1 METEY
6 RAILERLVGFETTPD
21 RSNLPLVEWLA
32 DRLDHRNVTVE
43 VLPSPGTDRAN
54 LLARIGPSAP
64 GGIVLSGHTDVVTAE
79 GQDWRYEPFEVT
91 EVNGR
96 LYGRGTADMKGFVA
110 LATGLAPW
118 FATLPLRRPIYL
130 AFTHDEETG
139 CLGIPHLI
147 DHIERTCEK
156 PAMAIV
162 GEPTNLEAVSSHK
175 GMHLFRTQIIGKE
188 AHSSSPDLGAS
199 ATVAAGRLVAFLD
212 DYFNGLQSSFP
223 PDDRFDPPHSTCNIG
238 RIDGGIATSF
248 VANRC
253 RIDWEFRTLPD
264 VPSDAILEDTK
275 SHIDHELLPY
285 LRRTHPAA
293 EIELNCWAQ
302 VPALRQENHV
312 AITSFVRHL
321 TGGSRQ
327 GAVSY
332 GTEAGFYQRAGI
344 SSIVCGPG
352 SIAQAHKAD
361 EFVTIDQLEAGNE
374 MLAKVAAW
382 ACDQH

>member
-1 METEY
+1 MEAEY
-6 RAILERLVGFETTPD
+6 RAILETLVGFDTTPD

-32 DRLDHRNVTVE
+32 DRLDHRNVTVD

-64 GGIVLSGHTDVVTAE
+64 GGMVLSGHTDVVTAE
-79 GQDWRYEPFEVT
+79 GQDWRYEPFKVT
-91 EVNGR
+91 EVDGR
-96 LYGRGTADMKGFVA
+96 LFGRGTADMKGFVA
-110 LATGLAPW
+110 LAAGLAPW
-118 FATLPLRRPIYL
+118 FATLSLRRPIYL

-147 DHIERTCEK
+147 DHIARTCEK

-212 DYFNGLQSSFP
+212 DYFKELLSRFP
-223 PDDRFDPPHSTCNIG
+223 EDDRFDPPHCTCNVG
-238 RIDGGIATSF
+238 RINGGIATSF

-253 RIDWEFRTLPD
+253 RVDWEFRTLPD
-264 VPSDAILEDTK
+264 VPSDVVLEDIK
-275 SHIDHELLPY
+275 SHIDRELLPY

-302 VPALRQENHV
+302 VPALRQENRA
-312 AITSFVRHL
+312 AIMNVIRHL
-321 TGGSRQ
+321 TGDSRQ

-344 SSIVCGPG
+344 SAIVCGPG

-361 EFVTIDQLEAGNE
+361 EFVTMDQLEAGNE
-374 MLAKVAAW
+374 MLAKIAAW
-382 ACDQH
+382 ACDHD